1 MKRRSFIK
9 LSGLL
14 LANSLLSKTTFARN
28 EEWQQRPLIMG
39 IFPRR
44 NIKLTYQI
52 FTPMAEYLSHT
63 LDIDVKLVTAKN
75 FKSFWQGV
83 KEQRY
88 DLVHYNQYHYIIS
101 HLLYNYQVILKNQE
115 FGSNTVSSSIIIR
128 KDSGFES
135 VSDLKNKTILF
146 GGGKMA
152 MQSYIAARWLL
163 DQGGLPHGSY
173 TEKFAVNPPNAIMST
188 FYKQADAAGA
198 GDVVLRQAMVIKN
211 IDTTKMDILAMTWPL
226 PHLPWAV
233 KSNMSPL
240 LQKKIQNIL
249 SSLNTHAEGQ
259 DILSKAKL
267 SALEPATDNEY
278 EKHRKIISDVYGKD
292 YGIDKFR

>member
-9 LSGLL
+9 LSSFLL
-14 LANSLLSKTTFARN
+14 VNSFLPKTTIAGN
-28 EEWQQRPLIMG
+28 AKQQHALIMG
-39 IFPRR
+39 VFPRR

-52 FTPMAEYLSHT
+52 FTPMAQYLSDT
-63 LDIDVKLVTAKN
+63 LNVDIKLVTAKN
-75 FKSFWQGV
+75 FKLFWQGV

-101 HLLYNYQVILKNQE
+101 NLLYNYQVILKNQE
-115 FGSNTVSSSIIIR
+115 FNNNTVSSSIIVR
-128 KDSGFES
+128 KDSGYEAI
-135 VSDLKNKTILF
+135 SDLKNKTILF

-163 DQGGLPHGSY
+163 NQGGLPHGSY
-173 TEKFAVNPPNAIMST
+173 IEKFAVNPPNAIMST

-211 IDTTKMDILAMTWPL
+211 IDITKMDILAKTWPL

-233 KSNMSPL
+233 KNDMTPL
-240 LQKKIQNIL
+240 LQEKIQSIL
-249 SSLNTHAEGQ
+249 SSLNTHTEGR
-259 DILSKAKL
+259 DILSEAKL

-278 EKHRKIISDVYGKD
+278 DRHRKIISDIYGKD
-292 YGIDKFR
+292 YGIDRFR